1 MIIIENEHIAAF
13 DIDQTLFM
21 HDESSTC
28 GIINPNSGSQI
39 FGYANLKHIE
49 LMKQF
54 KGRGMFVVV
63 WSKSGTKWAEAVVKN
78 LELTPYV
85 DLIISKFDRYVD
97 DLKAHQV
104 LGERI
109 YLND

>member
-1 MIIIENEHIAAF
+1 MIVIDNEHIVAF

-21 HDESSTC
+21 HDESSPY

-39 FGYANLKHIE
+39 FGYANSKHIE
-49 LMKQF
+49 LMRQF

-63 WSKSGTKWAEAVVKN
+63 WSKSGSKWAEAVVKD
-78 LELTPYV
+78 LHLTSYV

-97 DLKAHQV
+97 DLKANEV

-109 YLND
+109 YID